1 MNIEDLCKQ
10 FDIIDDSL
18 KKENNNLKDLSKK
31 LADLSNDE
39 TAKNTYYS
47 FLNKYE
53 KDYQKR
59 NDEYKRLISNS
70 SKAYLEMSDFY
81 VGDNLPRE
89 TYLDSKKDIYELF
102 MLFILFALW
111 EPYINAYYDKYCV

>member
-1 MNIEDLCKQ
+1 
-10 FDIIDDSL
+10 
-18 KKENNNLKDLSKK
+18 

-53 KDYQKR
+53 KDYQIR
-59 NDEYKRLISNS
+59 NDEYKRLISNY

-102 MLFILFALW
+102 TLFILFALW

>member
-1 MNIEDLCKQ
+1 MNIEDLCKK
-10 FDIIDDSL
+10 FDIIDKSL

-53 KDYQKR
+53 KDYQIR
-59 NDEYKRLISNS
+59 NDEYKRLISNY

-89 TYLDSKKDIYELF
+89 TYLDSKKDTYELF
-102 MLFILFALW
+102 TLFILFALW

>member
-1 MNIEDLCKQ
+1 MNIEVLFKQ
-10 FDIIDDSL
+10 FDNIEESL
-18 KKENNNLKDLSKK
+18 KKETDNLKDLSKR

-47 FLNKYE
+47 LLNKYE
-53 KDYQKR
+53 KDYQQR
-59 NDEYKRLISNS
+59 NDEYKRLISNYS
-70 SKAYLEMSDFY
+70 NAYLEISDFY

-111 EPYINAYYDKYCV
+111 EPYINSYYDKYCV

>member
-1 MNIEDLCKQ
+1 MNIEDLCNR
-10 FDIIDDSL
+10 FDLIDQSL
-18 KKENNNLKDLSKK
+18 KRENNSLKDICKK
-31 LADLSNDE
+31 IAEISNDNE
-39 TAKNTYYS
+39 SKNIYYT
-47 FLNKYE
+47 FLDKYE

-59 NDEYKRLISNS
+59 NDEYKLLISKF

-89 TYLDSKKDIYELF
+89 TYLDSKKYICELF